1 MKNAK
6 RTVRFALGAFTL
18 ACQATSFAE
27 SSLEWEN
34 PEIFQINREAPR
46 ASFVRYQSEAT
57 ALEGE
62 IADSTYVKSLNG
74 DWTFNWSAKPADRPV
89 GFESPDFDV
98 SSWGTIPVP
107 SNWELEGHGIPIY
120 ANLVYPFPKNPPFI
134 DHADN
139 PVGSY
144 RRTFTIPEN
153 WDGKRVYLSFGAV
166 RSAMYIW
173 LNGESIGYSE
183 GSKTEAE
190 FDITDALQEGENLLA
205 VEVYRWSDAS
215 YLEDQDFWRLSG
227 IERDVNLYA
236 TNPTTLADFR
246 IIADLD
252 ETYRDGLFSASLKLT
267 NKGDATETIEVEG
280 KLLDGDKTAAS
291 FKTKIKV
298 PANGEAD
305 FNFEKK
311 LPKVR
316 KWTAETPELYTLQL
330 KTTPARGESEY
341 TKTRVGFR
349 KVEIKNSQFLVNGQP
364 VYLKGVN
371 LHDHDPVTGH
381 VVSEEIT
388 LLDLRIMKEN
398 NINAIRCSHYPK
410 NPYFYELCDE
420 YGFYVVDEANIE
432 IHGMGTTNQGSFD
445 ESIHPAYLPEWADA
459 HLDRVQRMYHRSKN
473 HPSIIIWSLGNEA
486 GNGQNHFA
494 NYDWLKAQ
502 DSTRPVQYEGATNH
516 SNSDLQVPMYWN
528 IEKTEQY
535 VSNNPTRPFI
545 MCEYAHAMG
554 NSVGNLQDYW
564 NVFEKYPSA
573 QGGFIWDWVDQGIL
587 AQNEEGVPY
596 WAYGGDLGSAHIRH
610 DENFCLNGIVNA
622 DRSPHP
628 ALFEVKKVYQ
638 HIKFRDFDPASK
650 SLEIYNG
657 YYFTN
662 LSEFDLFYTL
672 SKEGRTVAMGP
683 LPDLELA
690 PTQATRVA
698 LPIGDLDPSTEWQLT
713 LEAKTKHADP
723 LLKAGHTLA
732 AEQFSIG
739 SYSAEGFKKAVPGD
753 VIDISE
759 DGLLTL
765 SNKDFS
771 IRFDSDTGFPVSLV
785 YGQKSILK
793 ESSRANFWR
802 APTDNDYGFRMPT
815 EWKAWKEAG
824 LSPKLVSLKY
834 KRHSSGS
841 VSVHVGYK
849 LPVVDADFR
858 IDYTVNRN
866 GEILVTNKLV
876 GVSSDLPNLPRFG
889 NTMILEESYAQAK
902 YYGRGPFE
910 NYQDRN
916 TAAFLAQYSSS
927 VEDLGFAYAR
937 PQENGY
943 RTDVR
948 WVEFLDASG
957 QGIRIE
963 SVDRPLGFN
972 ARHQYDSDFDAGDKK
987 SQTHMSDIKHRPLV
1001 SVNIDHSQMGVG
1013 GDTSW
1018 GELPHKQYR
1027 LAPQDY
1033 EYSYIIRPVR

>member
-1 MKNAK
+1 MKISINNLHTAVAS
-6 RTVRFALGAFTL
+6 TAFASIATL
-18 ACQATSFAE
+18 STGQVA
-27 SSLEWEN
+27 EWEN
-34 PEIFQINREAPR
+34 PEIFQINREAPH
-46 ASFVRYQSEAT
+46 ASFVRYQSET
-57 ALEGE
+57 AALKGE
-62 IADSTYVKSLNG
+62 AADSIFVQSLNG
-74 DWTFNWSAKPADRPV
+74 EWNFNWSPKPADRPV

-98 SSWGTIPVP
+98 SSWDTIPVP

-144 RRTFTIPEN
+144 RRTFTIPQS
-153 WDGKRVYLSFGAV
+153 WDGKRIYLSFGAV

-173 LNGESIGYSE
+173 LNGERIGYSE

-190 FDITDALQEGENLLA
+190 FDITHALQEGENLLA
-205 VEVYRWSDAS
+205 VEVYRWSNAS

-236 TNPTTLADFR
+236 TNPATLTDFR
-246 IIADLD
+246 VTADLD
-252 ETYRDGLFSASLKLT
+252 EDYQNGLFAASLKLS
-267 NKGDATETIEVEG
+267 NKSDSAETVEIEG
-280 KLLDGDKTAAS
+280 KLLDGDKIASTFKTSVTVAAS
-291 FKTKIKV
+291 SETEVNF
-298 PANGEAD
+298 NQELAD
-305 FNFEKK
+305 
-311 LPKVR
+311 VR

-330 KTTPARGESEY
+330 KTTPERGESEY

-349 KVEIKNSQFLVNGQP
+349 KVEIKNAQLLVNGQP

-381 VVSEEIT
+381 VISKEMT

-432 IHGMGTTNQGSFD
+432 IHGMGTTNQGRFD
-445 ESIHPAYLPEWADA
+445 ESVHPAYLPEWAGA

-502 DSTRPVQYEGATNH
+502 DNTRPVQYEGATNH
-516 SNSDLQVPMYWN
+516 SNTDLQVPMYWS
-528 IEKTEQY
+528 IERTEKY
-535 VSNNPTRPFI
+535 VSNNPTRPLI
-545 MCEYAHAMG
+545 LCEYAHAMG

-564 NVFEKYPSA
+564 DVFEQYPSA

-587 AQNEEGVPY
+587 AHNEEGIPF
-596 WAYGGDLGSAHIRH
+596 WAYGGDLGSAHLRH

-638 HIKFRDFDPASK
+638 HIKFRDLHPADK

-662 LSEFDLFYTL
+662 LSEYDIFYTL
-672 SKEGRTVAMGP
+672 SKEGQTVAMGQ
-683 LPDLELA
+683 LPGFELE
-690 PTQATRVA
+690 PTQTTRAT
-698 LPIGDLDPSTEWQLT
+698 LPLRDLDPSVEWQIT
-713 LEAKTKHADP
+713 LEAKTKTATP

-732 AEQFSIG
+732 AEQFVVG
-739 SYSAEGFKKAVPGD
+739 TYSADGFTDAAHGD
-753 VIDISE
+753 ELDVSS
-759 DGLLTL
+759 DGPLTV
-765 SNKDFS
+765 SNSDFS
-771 IRFDSDTGFPVSLV
+771 ISFDSESGFPNSLV

-793 ESSRANFWR
+793 EASQPNFWR
-802 APTDNDYGFRMPT
+802 APIDNDYGFKMPT
-815 EWKAWKEAG
+815 KWKTWKEATQG
-824 LSPKLVSLKY
+824 PELISLKS
-834 KRHSSGS
+834 KDLPNGS
-841 VSVHVGYK
+841 VSVKAEYK
-849 LPVVDADFR
+849 LPAVNSSLH
-858 IDYTVNRN
+858 IDYTINRK
-866 GEILVTNKLV
+866 GEILVTNKLKD
-876 GVSSDLPNLPRFG
+876 VSSELPDLPRFG
-889 NTMILEESYAQAK
+889 NTLILEESFSHAS

-916 TAAFLAQYSSS
+916 TAALVSQYSSS

-943 RTDVR
+943 RTDIR
-948 WVEFLDASG
+948 WVELLDASG
-957 QGIRIE
+957 QGIRIN
-963 SVDRPLGFN
+963 SVDRLLGFN
-972 ARHQYDSDFDAGDKK
+972 ARHQYDSDFDAGDQK
-987 SQTHMSDIKHRPLV
+987 SQTHMSDIKHHPLV

-1027 LAPQDY
+1027 IAPQDY
-1033 EYSYIIRPVR
+1033 EYSYIISPVR